1 MNFEWVIKK
10 SADFELIANLSRE
23 LNNLNDKLVN
33 ILVNNGID
41 TFQKAKE
48 FFRPNI
54 DAIHDP
60 FLMKDMDLAVDR
72 LEKAIAENQKILVYG
87 DYDVDGTTSVSL
99 VFDFLSKYTKNIDYY
114 IPDRFTEGYGISERG
129 VDYAAENGF
138 DLVIALDCGIK
149 AVERIEKANSLNVD
163 FIICDHHTPGDKI
176 PNAVAVLN
184 PKRKDCQY
192 PYKELSGCGV
202 GFKFMQAFAKSHNID
217 EQKVFEYLDLVAISI
232 ASDIVPITGENRI
245 LEALGIKKLMQ
256 TEKPGLKALLQTAG
270 FIIDSQDSVSKPK
283 NLSVSDI
290 VFRLGPRINA
300 AGRMEHAKAAV
311 SLLIEK
317 EEKIANEYA
326 QKLNDLNSERK
337 AIQDNIFDDVIKMF
351 DNQPNLLDKKSAVV
365 FNENWNK
372 GIIGIVASK
381 IVEKYYKPTIILT
394 KSNGKWTGSGRS
406 IDGFDLYSA
415 IDKCSHLLN
424 SFGGHKYAAGL
435 TVEEEN
441 LEQFAECFEQNV
453 AESLTSDLVNPKL
466 VISDILSFNEIDDR
480 FLNVLSQF
488 APFGPGNMRPVFVT
502 FNVRDTGQSRQMG
515 KNYEHLRLEM
525 KDESGTIL
533 SATAFG
539 MGHLFE
545 LIQKYH
551 FDIAYTIVENFWNG
565 KKTYNLNI
573 KDIRFKLSK

>member
-184 PKRKDCQY
+184 PKQKDCQY

-337 AIQDNIFDDVIKMF
+337 AIQDNIFDDVIEMF
-351 DNQPNLLDKKSAVV
+351 DSQPNLLGKKSAVV
-365 FNENWNK
+365 FNEDWNK

-415 IDKCSHLLN
+415 IDKCSHLLH

-573 KDIRFKLSK
+573 KDIRFKLSN

>member
-184 PKRKDCQY
+184 PKQKDCQY

-337 AIQDNIFDDVIKMF
+337 AIQDNIFDDVIEMF
-351 DNQPNLLDKKSAVV
+351 DSQPNLLGKKSAVV
-365 FNENWNK
+365 FNEDWNK

-415 IDKCSHLLN
+415 IDKCSHLLH